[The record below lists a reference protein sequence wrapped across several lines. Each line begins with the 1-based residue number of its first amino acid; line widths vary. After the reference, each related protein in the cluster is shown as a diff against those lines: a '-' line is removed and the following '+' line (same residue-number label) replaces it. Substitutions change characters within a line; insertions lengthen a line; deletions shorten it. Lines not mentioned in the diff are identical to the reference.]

1 MTAIRDLFGN
11 LLTLALAHVMMNDV
25 SFIEGSSELGPGASP
40 LRCDVTRSHTVSVS
54 GNEQTESGSVRSSA
68 YVLVKFFGEIDKL
81 GIQNIIINFFSG

>member
-1 MTAIRDLFGN
+1 
-11 LLTLALAHVMMNDV
+11 MNDV

-81 GIQNIIINFFSG
+81 GIQNIIIDFFFFCRVKIATQIKANRDEFQTF